1 MMRCIKEGT
10 SEGGGVFWSS
20 LLSASVFA
28 IEAGAGKV
36 HAAEWE
42 GLDARPGPSFT
53 VQGVLECSCGWSSFF
68 PQQQAVTTISSFILE
83 VEERGGEERRK
94 EKKNMGCT
102 HNKQHTAHCALRT
115 RTRLTE
121 LSQEE

>member
-1 MMRCIKEGT
+1 M
-10 SEGGGVFWSS
+10 
-20 LLSASVFA
+20 FA

-94 EKKNMGCT
+94 ENLVAHT
-102 HNKQHTAHCALRT
+102 TNNTLHTAHCAPASDLQHCQGRT
-115 RTRLTE
+115 NNQAPVSR
-121 LSQEE
+121 